1 MLLAWR
7 RCSPSVAKVAFA
19 LGTLLVVPHTTFYN
33 WSMLSVA
40 FALLLHADVR
50 PRWLVPA
57 LIALVAIAAAA
68 TQEATPWPLP
78 LDRYRPA
85 GTLGIY
91 WIQPA
96 TLAAIFALAIAGRG
110 ASERPSHSSIG
121 VPRLFTGRPA
131 AMAGFGLACLTAVA
145 FGYVAAAYASGSGP
159 FHNDRYFGREQVL
172 RALPADFPAPAEAQL
187 REAGAGSRLP
197 YRIEWTTDARTSD
210 VAGIMRTQLDNG
222 LWKVVEPPDDGDPA
236 TIDLRSARS
245 GEAPVIAEVNI
256 EPRGSGSRVQLEF
269 SPLPASSV
277 PGYEEWLER
286 IGLVVHDVDPTLIDR

>member
-1 MLLAWR
+1 
-7 RCSPSVAKVAFA
+7 
-19 LGTLLVVPHTTFYN
+19 
-33 WSMLSVA
+33 
-40 FALLLHADVR
+40 
-50 PRWLVPA
+50 
-57 LIALVAIAAAA
+57 
-68 TQEATPWPLP
+68 
-78 LDRYRPA
+78 
-85 GTLGIY
+85 
-91 WIQPA
+91 
-96 TLAAIFALAIAGRG
+96 
-110 ASERPSHSSIG
+110 
-121 VPRLFTGRPA
+121 
-131 AMAGFGLACLTAVA
+131 
-145 FGYVAAAYASGSGP
+145 
-159 FHNDRYFGREQVL
+159 
-172 RALPADFPAPAEAQL
+172 
-187 REAGAGSRLP
+187 LP